1 MASMLL
7 DVLREEYKC
16 ELSALPQRM
25 VADINVHPDK
35 LFQLREA
42 FIGEDVESE
51 DFVLVYIEVLRSC
64 KSELER
70 IDAMTD
76 EFCSS
81 YLEALKPGPSS
92 SHWIPDSDSKG
103 IATKRRSSIS
113 DEMNGLSEP
122 IGSSNSSHKK
132 RRGNLPKSSTNLLK
146 KWLFDHLFHPYPSEE
161 EKSSLSLQTGL
172 SSNQISNWFINAR
185 RRTLQPM
192 LENVRQQG
200 STENNA
206 TSNGSKDQKHKLE
219 QEIDDSED

>member
-1 MASMLL
+1 MASTLL
-7 DVLREEYKC
+7 EVLREEYKC
-16 ELSALPQRM
+16 ELTALPQRM
-25 VADINVHPDK
+25 VGDITVHPEK
-35 LFQLREA
+35 LFQLRDA
-42 FIGEDVESE
+42 YIGDDLDSE
-51 DFVLVYIEVLRSC
+51 DFVLMYIEVLRSC
-64 KSELER
+64 RQELER

-92 SHWIPDSDSKG
+92 SSWGPEDISHKG
-103 IATKRRSSIS
+103 ISSKRKDLIS
-113 DEMNGLSEP
+113 DE
-122 IGSSNSSHKK
+122 IGSLSDQSIVTESLHKK

-172 SSNQISNWFINAR
+172 SANQISNWFINAR

-200 STENNA
+200 ISEGS
-206 TSNGSKDQKHKLE
+206 SNGGSKDQKPKID
-219 QEIDDSED
+219 QEMEVDD